1 MSDSITSI
9 RGYINAVRLQLST
22 SELLSAIL
30 KISGYLLP
38 TYFVLLVIESV
49 FYMESFYRQKIMAI
63 FWVLFGTGYCYHFL
77 RFLINKNQWFGN
89 RNDEIIARYIGK
101 KSSVI
106 ADRILN
112 TLQIENKK
120 LYGSDDS
127 SLIQHAVDRMKQ
139 KLDSIPPE
147 AIQNIISRNM
157 IKPVVS
163 IAGICLVLY
172 GIFNTSLS
180 NRRKSVALDC
190 MSSVENRFSMK

>member
-49 FYMESFYRQKIMAI
+49 FYLEPFYRQKIMTI

-77 RFLINKNQWFGN
+77 RFLKNKNQWFGN

-101 KSSVI
+101 SHPSF
-106 ADRILN
+106 L
-112 TLQIENKK
+112 IE
-120 LYGSDDS
+120 S
-127 SLIQHAVDRMKQ
+127 
-139 KLDSIPPE
+139 SIPCRLKTK
-147 AIQNIISRNM
+147 NCMVLM
-157 IKPVVS
+157 IPPW
-163 IAGICLVLY
+163 
-172 GIFNTSLS
+172 
-180 NRRKSVALDC
+180 
-190 MSSVENRFSMK
+190 FSMRLIEWNRNWIQFLLKQFKI